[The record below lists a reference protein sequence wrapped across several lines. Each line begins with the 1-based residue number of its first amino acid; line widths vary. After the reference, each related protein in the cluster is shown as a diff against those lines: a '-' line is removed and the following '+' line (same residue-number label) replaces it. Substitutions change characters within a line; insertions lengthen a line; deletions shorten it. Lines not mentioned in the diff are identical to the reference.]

1 MSANQ
6 FGKLSKILLR
16 AKAEDGKT
24 FLEDVYFTAPFKIM
38 RPFPRENGGIRVMQM
53 AASAGI
59 MEGDCQELEFD
70 IGTGAD
76 LEFVSQS
83 YDKIHEMKEGCA
95 RRTTKIRVHSG
106 AAFCFHPQPTI
117 PFKDSAFESRMEI
130 HLDDETS
137 VFSMSEIL
145 SCGRYAREERFAY
158 RHYYNL
164 VEIHR
169 GEALI
174 YRDNTRYIPSM
185 FDMEGLGMY
194 ENFTHLSN
202 IFISRPKDPEAY
214 KRKIQER
221 LDRKADVEGS
231 VTMLF
236 GGDLAVRIFGR
247 RAQDLERV
255 NKEIFGTEH

>member
-145 SCGRYAREERFAY
+145 SCGRYAGRSVLLTGITITWWKYTGEKLLY
-158 RHYYNL
+158 I
-164 VEIHR
+164 EITPAIFPR
-169 GEALI
+169 CLTWRV
-174 YRDNTRYIPSM
+174 RD
-185 FDMEGLGMY
+185 
-194 ENFTHLSN
+194 
-202 IFISRPKDPEAY
+202 
-214 KRKIQER
+214 
-221 LDRKADVEGS
+221 V
-231 VTMLF
+231 
-236 GGDLAVRIFGR
+236 
-247 RAQDLERV
+247 
-255 NKEIFGTEH
+255 